1 MKNSILKLKE
11 KKIKRL
17 KNLNFEI
24 LFRFILNIKNN
35 FFFFFFLNCQILFKI
50 PINSDSYKN

>member
-24 LFRFILNIKNN
+24 LFRFILNVKNN
-35 FFFFFFLNCQILFKI
+35 FFFFFFKLSNFI
-50 PINSDSYKN
+50 